1 MNSLLYGNNLV
12 IMKESVIDETSDL
25 IYLDTLFQS
34 GRNNII
40 FKQDKDGVKGATSQ
54 IESLKI
60 PGFGE

>member
-1 MNSLLYGNNLV
+1 
-12 IMKESVIDETSDL
+12 MKESVIDETSDL